1 MNLVMQFRKVCN
13 HPDLFERADVISP
26 FLFGSFSHSGNLNRQ
41 GDQLYCPDS
50 ASNAITVE
58 LPRIVWQEGISRPN
72 EDGLAGSDTF
82 VLRNLMSIWREGW
95 VNDQL
100 KAGGEDGYG
109 FVKVMDCSPGE
120 VVRRARSH
128 PLVSLLEDA
137 EGERGLVNDGPYKS
151 YVFLLLDQQ
160 MKKRDTDWQ

>member
-58 LPRIVWQEGISRPN
+58 LPRIVWEEGVARPR
-72 EDGLAGSDTF
+72 EEGTAGSDTH
-82 VLRNLMSIWREGW
+82 VLRNLMSIWKEGW

-100 KAGGEDGYG
+100 KAGADVGGGGGYG
-109 FVKVMDCSPGE
+109 FVKLMGSTPGE
-120 VVRRARSH
+120 VVRKARNH

-137 EGERGLVNDGPYKS
+137 AGQQSLVEDGPYKS
-151 YVFLLLDQQ
+151 SVSLSHSLS
-160 MKKRDTDWQ
+160 KC